1 VKTQP
6 FTKKLVPLAG
16 LAGLGAL
23 MAPAAQA
30 AVDVSGLVTEI
41 ASQSAPI
48 AAVGGA
54 ILAIIVA
61 VKVFNWIRSAIR

>member
-1 VKTQP
+1 VKP
-6 FTKKLVPLAG
+6 FLKKTAPLAG
-16 LAGLGAL
+16 LIGLGSL
-23 MAPAAQA
+23 MAPAAHA

-41 ASQSAPI
+41 GSQAAPI

-61 VKVFNWIRSAIR
+61 VKVFNWIRGAIR